1 MIPVITVDGPS
12 GSGKGTIAQRVA
24 QSLGW
29 HFLDSGAIY
38 RALGLYAEQQGIGS
52 EEVDALAALAR
63 ARCKKDFHLS
73 IGKNHRP
80 HVPPIGHQTGG
91 AGKLTLPFK

>member
-29 HFLDSGAIY
+29 HFASIVARSIW
-38 RALGLYAEQQGIGS
+38 ALGLYAEQQGDWIGGG
-52 EEVDALAALAR
+52 
-63 ARCKKDFHLS
+63 RCV
-73 IGKNHRP
+73 GC
-80 HVPPIGHQTGG
+80 
-91 AGKLTLPFK
+91 AG